1 MARDD
6 TAHSGPA
13 ANGTGAKG
21 ALNGGGSKVPPTVA
35 DEHVPQFRLPVDSEH
50 KAKALNLLSVA
61 APHMRAF
68 HLSWVRPRALC
79 HLPGPL
85 SSQSSQLPLGPGRL
99 HIRAVLPLFLP
110 RCVSCCGHAKLSRN
124 PGCFSG
130 LAHLRACWL
139 VANEPS

>member
-79 HLPGPL
+79 HLSPASCHLARAACTSAPFSL
-85 SSQSSQLPLGPGRL
+85 SFYPD
-99 HIRAVLPLFLP
+99 
-110 RCVSCCGHAKLSRN
+110 
-124 PGCFSG
+124 
-130 LAHLRACWL
+130 ACP
-139 VANEPS
+139 AAAMPN